1 MYSIKPPL
9 LQILLKNPLIRHGIA
24 FLEPDTVELLGH
36 KTNDREK
43 LQASDFARGLCAR
56 MG

>member
-1 MYSIKPPL
+1 M
-9 LQILLKNPLIRHGIA
+9 LLKTPLIRHGIA
-24 FLEPDTVELLGH
+24 FLEPDAVELLGH

-43 LQASDFARGLCAR
+43 LQPSDFAHGLRAR

>member
-1 MYSIKPPL
+1 M
-9 LQILLKNPLIRHGIA
+9 RHGIA

-36 KTNDREK
+36 KTDDREI
-43 LQASDFARGLCAR
+43 LQADDFMRGLRVR